1 MENSLI
7 ISCFSFL
14 RFTFILLHFFILRF
28 TFYIFCFLFCVLH
41 SSAQQSNN
49 SGEHN
54 RSIDSLLTL
63 LKSDRN
69 DTNKVNHLCQLI
81 RECELTGKFDEGLKY
96 GYDALKLAVQLNFK
110 KGIAVS
116 YNSIGMMHDDKGDY
130 EKALE
135 FYLKSLKIKEKI
147 GDKKGMAVSFNN
159 IGLVHSNKND
169 YEK

>member
-63 LKSDRN
+63 LKSDHN
-69 DTNKVNHLCQLI
+69 DTNKVNHLNQLSNEF
-81 RECELTGKFDEGLKY
+81 RLMGKYDEGLRFCNN
-96 GYDALKLAVQLNFK
+96 ALKLALQLNFK
-110 KGIAVS
+110 KGMATS
-116 YNSIGMMHDDKGDY
+116 YI
-130 EKALE
+130 
-135 FYLKSLKIKEKI
+135 
-147 GDKKGMAVSFNN
+147 N
-159 IGLVHSNKND
+159 IGFIHH
-169 YEK
+169 